1 LKFDKVPPGA
11 PLDIEISLKD
21 DRDGNQA
28 LSHGFSVS
36 VKPGETKEAILGGT
50 GRRLLGRSS
59 FLGATEDV
67 DWKRDVHRL
76 LCYSRMTLRLQ
87 MCARGFLQESI
98 AVLTGLTPPLLP

>member
-1 LKFDKVPPGA
+1 
-11 PLDIEISLKD
+11 LDIEYRFKD

-50 GRRLLGRSS
+50 GRRLLGQIKL
-59 FLGATEDV
+59 LGGDAQDV

-76 LCYSRMTLRLQ
+76 TL
-87 MCARGFLQESI
+87 
-98 AVLTGLTPPLLP
+98 VLPE